1 MSKFGGSTLTPDDEP
16 RLDTQ
21 LYYVYHI
28 MKDGV
33 WRTIPQLVALML
45 SRYGVT
51 MQTSVSARIRDFR
64 KAKFGGHTVN
74 AYNMGGGLW
83 NYQLIVRSKQ
93 VTFNLGE
100 RIKQI
105 RAIEAKIEKET
116 TEFDLRMKPYED
128 FATAARAEVLQFLL
142 KSRQKS
148 TNTEFGGAYWKP
160 KITYSVEDK
169 VAFQRHIIGT
179 EQWDLTTWAATPSIS
194 EAFTQ
199 EHEGVP
205 PPGLKRSEVINVYIT
220 PPVKPR
226 VKKAPAAPATAEPQ
240 VESLT

>member
-1 MSKFGGSTLTPDDEP
+1 MTELHSYVEVQLQIAPASPDRVLRALRQEGDIDYVVVD
-16 RLDTQ
+16 RRAS
-21 LYYVYHI
+21 YYLLLP
-28 MKDGV
+28 
-33 WRTIPQLVALML
+33 IPKK
-45 SRYGVT
+45 G
-51 MQTSVSARIRDFR
+51 
-64 KAKFGGHTVN
+64 
-74 AYNMGGGLW
+74 
-83 NYQLIVRSKQ
+83 SKQ

-194 EAFTQ
+194 EAFTH